1 MSGFRLRR
9 ALRGVAAMVLAT
21 VLAGIVHLPTAEDQC
36 VPSGPEQHDESKH
49 VFAPVVETSHGHCAI
64 CHWQRL
70 QRPGFVA
77 LAIETPALLSGV
89 ELSGSA
95 DARPLRSF
103 SAQLPARA
111 PPLTA

>member
-1 MSGFRLRR
+1 M
-9 ALRGVAAMVLAT
+9 RGVAAMVLAT
-21 VLAGIVHLPTAEDQC
+21 VLAGIVHLPSAEDQC

-49 VFAPVVETSHGHCAI
+49 AFAPVVETTHGHCAI

-77 LAIETPALLSGV
+77 LAVETPALLSGV

-95 DARPLRSF
+95 DARPLRRF
-103 SAQLPARA
+103 FAQLPPRA
-111 PPLTA
+111 PPVTA